1 MVKIILPN
9 PLAEFAG
16 RREIEIDA
24 ATVLDAIKGLDA
36 VRPGLSDRICTEQNE
51 PRKHVLIFV
60 DETEVRF
67 LNGMKTELKGGEC
80 VYIAPAVS
88 GGNST
93 AARETVLEA
102 RGIHKSYGAKQV
114 LKGVDLDVAKAEVLA
129 ILGPNGCGKSTFLR
143 CLNLLEQYQAG
154 SVKLKGE
161 QISNGHPEA
170 YQPSREE
177 QECAR
182 KLRQRVGMVFQ
193 RFNLFPH
200 MTVLQNAMSGPKFVL
215 QKSDDEAH
223 AIAEQTLRKV
233 GLWEKHPCD
242 PLTLS
247 GGQQQRVAIARALAM
262 NPDVML
268 FDEATSALDP
278 VLTKE
283 VFKVIRDLA
292 KEGMTML
299 LVTHDMD
306 FARDI
311 ADRVV
316 FMEGGVIAA
325 QGSPSYIFDEQP
337 TEGIKKFL
345 EKG

>member
-1 MVKIILPN
+1 MENTP
-9 PLAEFAG
+9 
-16 RREIEIDA
+16 A
-24 ATVLDAIKGLDA
+24 A
-36 VRPGLSDRICTEQNE
+36 
-51 PRKHVLIFV
+51 
-60 DETEVRF
+60 
-67 LNGMKTELKGGEC
+67 
-80 VYIAPAVS
+80 AP
-88 GGNST
+88 
-93 AARETVLEA
+93 EKMLEA
-102 RGIHKSYGAKQV
+102 RGIFKNYGPKQV
-114 LKGVDLDVAKAEVLA
+114 LKGVDLDVAKAEVLT

-161 QISNGHPEA
+161 QISEGWPEA
-170 YQPSREE
+170 HQPSQEE

-200 MTVLQNAMSGPKFVL
+200 MTVLQNAMSGPKYVL
-215 QKSDDEAH
+215 KKSDDEAH
-223 AIAEQTLRKV
+223 AIAEKTLRKV

-292 KEGMTML
+292 SEGMTML

-316 FMEGGVIAA
+316 FMDGGVIAA
-325 QGSPSYIFDEQP
+325 EGKPSYIFDEQP

>member
-1 MVKIILPN
+1 MKNSKL
-9 PLAEFAG
+9 
-16 RREIEIDA
+16 
-24 ATVLDAIKGLDA
+24 K
-36 VRPGLSDRICTEQNE
+36 
-51 PRKHVLIFV
+51 
-60 DETEVRF
+60 
-67 LNGMKTELKGGEC
+67 NGSEK
-80 VYIAPAVS
+80 
-88 GGNST
+88 
-93 AARETVLEA
+93 VLEA
-102 RGIHKSYGAKQV
+102 RGIKKSFGPKVV
-114 LKGVDLDVAKAEVLA
+114 LRGIDLDVSKAEVLT

-143 CLNLLEQYQAG
+143 CLNLLEQYQEG
-154 SVKLKGE
+154 SVRLRGE
-161 QISNGHPEA
+161 LVSEGHPEN
-170 YQPSREE
+170 YNPNREE
-177 QECAR
+177 QER
-182 KLRQRVGMVFQ
+182 TRLLRQHVGMVFQ

-200 MTVLQNAMSGPKFVL
+200 MTVIQNVMSGPVRV
-215 QKSDDEAH
+215 QNRPSDEAH
-223 AIAEQTLRKV
+223 DIAERVLRKV

-283 VFKVIRDLA
+283 VFKVVRELA
-292 KEGMTML
+292 AEGMTMI

-325 QGSPSYIFDEQP
+325 QGTPAHIFDEQP
-337 TEGIKKFL
+337 TEGIRRFL
-345 EKG
+345 AKG

>member
-1 MVKIILPN
+1 MSVSAEVKLNQAP
-9 PLAEFAG
+9 PG
-16 RREIEIDA
+16 KGVPVIE
-24 ATVLDAIKGLDA
+24 AI
-36 VRPGLSDRICTEQNE
+36 
-51 PRKHVLIFV
+51 
-60 DETEVRF
+60 
-67 LNGMKTELKGGEC
+67 
-80 VYIAPAVS
+80 
-88 GGNST
+88 
-93 AARETVLEA
+93 
-102 RGIHKSYGAKQV
+102 GIHKSFGPKHV
-114 LKGVDLDVAKAEVLA
+114 LKGVDLAVDKAEVVT

-154 SVKLKGE
+154 KVLLKGSMVSEGKPESYHPDSAE
-161 QISNGHPEA
+161 QA
-170 YQPSREE
+170 QA
-177 QECAR
+177 QM
-182 KLRQRVGMVFQ
+182 LRRHVGMVFQ

-200 MTVLQNAMSGPKFVL
+200 MTVFENVMSGPKYVMKFPEIEC
-215 QKSDDEAH
+215 KK
-223 AIAEQTLRKV
+223 IAEQTLKKV

-283 VFKVIRDLA
+283 VFKVVRDLA
-292 KEGMTML
+292 AEGMTMI

-316 FMEGGVIAA
+316 FMDGGVIAA
-325 QGSPSYIFDEQP
+325 QGVPN
-337 TEGIKKFL
+337 TFL
-345 EKG
+345 MKDRRRESSAFWSAGDQLSKRGVNVQALTSRPVPRKVFCAFEPRSNAACAERLVLNQLFNIHCD

>member
-1 MVKIILPN
+1 MNADAKAVLTPEQPSSALGAGAILDV
-9 PLAEFAG
+9 
-16 RREIEIDA
+16 R
-24 ATVLDAIKGLDA
+24 GLKKNFG
-36 VRPGLSDRICTEQNE
+36 P
-51 PRKHVLIFV
+51 
-60 DETEVRF
+60 
-67 LNGMKTELKGGEC
+67 
-80 VYIAPAVS
+80 
-88 GGNST
+88 
-93 AARETVLEA
+93 
-102 RGIHKSYGAKQV
+102 KQV
-114 LKGVDLDVAKAEVLA
+114 LNGVDLRVAKAEVLS

-143 CLNLLEQYQAG
+143 CLNLLEQYQEG
-154 SVKLKGE
+154 QVLLKGE
-161 QISNGHPEA
+161 VVSVGQPENH
-170 YQPSREE
+170 QPSSRERS
-177 QECAR
+177 QAQS
-182 KLRQRVGMVFQ
+182 LRRQVGMVFQ

-200 MTVLQNAMSGPKFVL
+200 LSVMQNVMSGPRHVL
-215 QKSDDEAH
+215 GKGNEESH
-223 AIAEQTLRKV
+223 SIAEAMLRKV

-262 NPDVML
+262 NPEVML

-292 KEGMTML
+292 ADGMTML

-311 ADRVV
+311 SDRVV

-325 QGSPSYIFDEQP
+325 QGSPQYIFDEQP
-337 TEGIKKFL
+337 VPGIRKFL

>member
-1 MVKIILPN
+1 MPTSAPLDSAPKTAPPN
-9 PLAEFAG
+9 
-16 RREIEIDA
+16 REII
-24 ATVLDAIKGLDA
+24 
-36 VRPGLSDRICTEQNE
+36 
-51 PRKHVLIFV
+51 
-60 DETEVRF
+60 
-67 LNGMKTELKGGEC
+67 
-80 VYIAPAVS
+80 
-88 GGNST
+88 
-93 AARETVLEA
+93 LEA
-102 RGIHKSYGAKQV
+102 RGIHKAFGSKHV
-114 LKGVDLDVAKAEVLA
+114 LKGVDLNVSKAEVLT

-143 CLNLLEQYQAG
+143 CLNLLEQYQQG
-154 SVKLKGE
+154 SVKLKGDVVSE
-161 QISNGHPEA
+161 GRKQNHRPDA
-170 YQPSREE
+170 DE
-177 QECAR
+177 QESAR

-200 MTVLQNAMSGPKFVL
+200 MTVLENAMSGPKIVL
-215 QKSDDEAH
+215 RKSDDEARD
-223 AIAEQTLRKV
+223 IAEKMLRKV
-233 GLWEKHPCD
+233 GLWEKSPCD

-283 VFKVIRDLA
+283 VFKVVRELA
-292 KEGMTML
+292 AEGMTML

-316 FMEGGVIAA
+316 FMDGGVVAA
-325 QGSPSYIFDEQP
+325 EGSPDYIFDERP
-337 TEGIKKFL
+337 TEGIRRFL

>member
-1 MVKIILPN
+1 MDINTTTSPKPSN
-9 PLAEFAG
+9 TA
-16 RREIEIDA
+16 
-24 ATVLDAIKGLDA
+24 
-36 VRPGLSDRICTEQNE
+36 SNS
-51 PRKHVLIFV
+51 
-60 DETEVRF
+60 
-67 LNGMKTELKGGEC
+67 NGTP
-80 VYIAPAVS
+80 I
-88 GGNST
+88 
-93 AARETVLEA
+93 LEA
-102 RGIHKSYGAKQV
+102 RGIKKSFGPKIV
-114 LKGVDLDVAKAEVLA
+114 LRGIDMAVSKGEVLT

-143 CLNLLEQYQAG
+143 CLNLLEQYQEG
-154 SVKLKGE
+154 EVRLKGE
-161 QISNGHPEA
+161 KVSAGRTEDHHPTTQEK
-170 YQPSREE
+170 E
-177 QECAR
+177 QAQH
-182 KLRQRVGMVFQ
+182 LRQHVGMVFQ

-200 MTVLQNAMSGPKFVL
+200 MTVIQNVMAGPKHVL
-215 QKSDDEAH
+215 KKSDAECQS
-223 AIAEQTLRKV
+223 IAEATLKRV

-283 VFKVIRDLA
+283 VFKVVRDLA
-292 KEGMTML
+292 AEGMTML

-316 FMEGGVIAA
+316 FMEGGLIAA
-325 QGSPSYIFDEQP
+325 QGSAEYIFDEQP